1 MTTAAEINLEVNA
14 MTENTMTTTPVKE
27 RTTETPATR
36 EDGRY
41 LAPPVDIYEN
51 GDGLV
56 VVVDLPGVNRED
68 VKVGIDENILSIR
81 ATNRYTVPA
90 DALHREFSLTN
101 WHREFRLTD
110 KVDQARIGAELKHG
124 VLTLTLPKAEKL
136 QPREVEVVVG
146 A

>member
-1 MTTAAEINLEVNA
+1 
-14 MTENTMTTTPVKE
+14 MTESTMTTNPVDEQATP
-27 RTTETPATR
+27 TPATR
-36 EDGRY
+36 EEGRY

-56 VVVDLPGVNRED
+56 VVVDLPGVGRDD
-68 VKVGIDENILSIR
+68 VKVGVDENILSIR
-81 ATNRYTVPA
+81 ATNRYETPE

-101 WHREFRLTD
+101 WYREFRLTD
-110 KVDQARIGAELKHG
+110 KVDQGRIGAELQHG

-136 QPREVEVVVG
+136 KPREIEVAVG